1 MSGGVELGEVAVLP
15 APVIWE
21 DGRVSNEKGQGA
33 GFQMRTLETK
43 SLPRRNGRGPDSSLK
58 GQLIFV

>member
-1 MSGGVELGEVAVLP
+1 MP
-15 APVIWE
+15 FFPPPVIWE

-33 GFQMRTLETK
+33 GFQMHDLETK

-58 GQLIFV
+58 TNWIFVYTPSYPYG